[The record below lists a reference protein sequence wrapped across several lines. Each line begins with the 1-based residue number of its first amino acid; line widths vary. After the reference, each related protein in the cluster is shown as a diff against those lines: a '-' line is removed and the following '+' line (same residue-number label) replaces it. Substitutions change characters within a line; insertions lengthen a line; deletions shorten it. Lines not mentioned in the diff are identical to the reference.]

1 MSFFRCWYL
10 QNNQLHWCLWDSL
23 LRCPWTYHNF
33 FLEAIIYADC
43 DVVFRYSPENCAMR
57 ESLCYNA
64 DCFEDILYGLDS
76 RFWSERDFLNGCQL
90 SKILLKLLLLIFF
103 MTCDGQSFLCA
114 ISCEVVLQWFDP
126 VQAGVAKK
134 TQWTKTTGIM
144 KLSYPIFAENTWR
157 AFEISQFLLK
167 A

>member
-1 MSFFRCWYL
+1 MQIAMLCS
-10 QNNQLHWCLWDSL
+10 
-23 LRCPWTYHNF
+23 
-33 FLEAIIYADC
+33 AIPRKIAQW
-43 DVVFRYSPENCAMR
+43 

-103 MTCDGQSFLCA
+103 MSCDGQSFLCA

-157 AFEISQFLLK
+157 AFEISQLLLK
-167 A
+167 AWNMFQNSQKSRSISWYD